1 MRTVSAGV
9 RTVFRL
15 VATVILAAFAG
26 PVFAAT
32 DLPRDNGLPVI
43 VQAGASFLTLDGF
56 DENAGTFRAT
66 VDVRLRWTDPR
77 LAKSGPALGAP
88 PETLRDSAAEAR
100 MREIWV
106 PPVVLSNQRGE
117 PALSDYGLRIYPTG
131 RVELLR
137 RVTADFTVGVDVAR
151 FPFDRQNLVVDMA
164 VSGLTVAEVA
174 LRFDQ
179 SDIDYSRP
187 SANAV
192 LAGWSI
198 GLVDLKNVPQPG
210 WYNGTHAQVAAS
222 LDIVRQPG
230 VVVASIFIPLFASL
244 LIPLLAIWLNR
255 MEDGVFQVD
264 TYEMVN
270 IIIGGLFAVIA
281 LNFTVYST
289 YAMLSAGDNTV
300 NRLFALN
307 YLTLASAL
315 FVNILFARF
324 NVVSR
329 LFGPY
334 VQEQAYVTI
343 MWIVPCLILTLA
355 TAFMLVAYV

>member
-1 MRTVSAGV
+1 MR
-9 RTVFRL
+9 
-15 VATVILAAFAG
+15 AFANAILIVLGWIAVTASLFVSG
-26 PVFAAT
+26 PALAGM
-32 DLPRDNGLPVI
+32 DLPRGNGLPVI
-43 VQAGASFLTLDGF
+43 VQAGASFLSLDGF

-66 VDVRLRWTDPR
+66 VDVRLRWTDQR
-77 LAKSGPALGAP
+77 LARTGPAAGSP
-88 PETLRDSAAEAR
+88 PETLRDAAAQAR

-106 PPVVLSNQRGE
+106 PPVVLSNQIGE
-117 PALSDYGLRIYPTG
+117 AALSDDGLRIYQGG

-137 RVTADFTVGVDVAR
+137 RVTADFSVDVDVAR
-151 FPFDRQNLVVDMA
+151 FPFDRQRLPVNMVI
-164 VSGLTVAEVA
+164 SGLTVAEVA

-187 SANAV
+187 SANAA
-192 LAGWSI
+192 LAGWSV
-198 GLVDLKNVPQPG
+198 GLVDLKSQPQSG
-210 WYNGTHAQVAAS
+210 WYNGRHAQVVAS
-222 LDIVRQPG
+222 LDIARQPG

-244 LIPLLAIWLNR
+244 VIPLLAIWLNR

-281 LNFTVYST
+281 LNFTVYSS
-289 YAMLSAGDNTV
+289 YAVLATGDNTV

-324 NVVSR
+324 NVVGR

-343 MWIVPCLILTLA
+343 MWAVPCLILTLA

>member
-1 MRTVSAGV
+1 MRAIPTGIRAAL
-9 RTVFRL
+9 RL
-15 VATVILAAFAG
+15 LATIILVAFAG
-26 PVFAAT
+26 PVFAAP
-32 DLPRDNGLPVI
+32 DLPRGNGLPVI
-43 VQAGASFLTLDGF
+43 VQAAASFLTLESF

-77 LAKSGPALGAP
+77 LARSGPDMGAP
-88 PETLRDSAAEAR
+88 PETLRDSAAAAR

-106 PPVVLSNQRGE
+106 PPVVLSNQSGE
-117 PALSDYGLRIYPTG
+117 AALSDYGLRIYPTG

-137 RVTADFTVGVDVAR
+137 RVTADFSVGVDVAR
-151 FPFDRQNLVVDMA
+151 FPFDRQNLAVDMA
-164 VSGLTVAEVA
+164 VSGLTIAEVA

-187 SANAV
+187 SANAE
-192 LAGWSI
+192 LPGWSV
-198 GLVDLKNVPQPG
+198 GLVDLKNAPQPG
-210 WYNGTHAQVAAS
+210 WYNGTHARVSAS
-222 LDIVRQPG
+222 LDIARQPG

-281 LNFTVYST
+281 LNFTVYSS
-289 YAMLSAGDNTV
+289 YAVLSSGDNTV

-343 MWIVPCLILTLA
+343 MWTVPCLILTLA